1 MRLERDREMGISVYA
16 PGSEIVADGHLLRS
30 GAVWFN
36 SKEPDVRFYTR
47 CPQCRKISIY
57 LETQQPA
64 NICDRCGTA
73 VVRPPKRY
81 IKPDAF
87 STLAEDNVQEPGLY
101 RRRPPRNSDVFLL
114 EGAEDFAD
122 HLTIPGVSFGI
133 RRNGKMFRANSGHR
147 FAGFKIC
154 RKCGRW
160 FEDRPSGPMHNAPW
174 GSKCSGKLIDLHLAH
189 ELITDIL
196 QLRAPRPPRG
206 AQVGRVPHGKGNPPT
221 EGTAVHLLK

>member
-122 HLTIPGVSFGI
+122 HLIIPGVSFGI

-154 RKCGRW
+154 RKCGISCAVTAKAQKLR
-160 FEDRPSGPMHNAPW
+160 
-174 GSKCSGKLIDLHLAH
+174 GKLVRGLAEKMQGKCKGTFLARFENSH
-189 ELITDIL
+189 NLFIINWL
-196 QLRAPRPPRG
+196 PRMDSNHDKVIQSPSIYS
-206 AQVGRVPHGKGNPPT
+206 RVDS
-221 EGTAVHLLK
+221 

>member
-1 MRLERDREMGISVYA
+1 MGISVYA

-133 RRNGKMFRANSGHR
+133 RRNGKMSPGFSRRSSCQACHR
-147 FAGFKIC
+147 TRDDYPAGYPEPIQC
-154 RKCGRW
+154 GLRCGRVAVGYCGVT
-160 FEDRPSGPMHNAPW
+160 FSRTCLSPTMPW
-174 GSKCSGKLIDLHLAH
+174 LIVRVKNGSKMCERFSGGMPGPLSTIS
-189 ELITDIL
+189 TT
-196 QLRAPRPPRG
+196 
-206 AQVGRVPHGKGNPPT
+206 V
-221 EGTAVHLLK
+221 

>member
-1 MRLERDREMGISVYA
+1 MERRTAARASLHRLIEQFKKQRLIDFLSSQSWLPGFAYPQNVVKLLVRHAELNEKMRLERDREMGISVYA

-101 RRRPPRNSDVFLL
+101 
-114 EGAEDFAD
+114 
-122 HLTIPGVSFGI
+122 
-133 RRNGKMFRANSGHR
+133 
-147 FAGFKIC
+147 
-154 RKCGRW
+154 
-160 FEDRPSGPMHNAPW
+160 
-174 GSKCSGKLIDLHLAH
+174 
-189 ELITDIL
+189 
-196 QLRAPRPPRG
+196 
-206 AQVGRVPHGKGNPPT
+206 
-221 EGTAVHLLK
+221 

>member
-1 MRLERDREMGISVYA
+1 MAAWFAFPQNVVKLLVLHAELNEKMRLERDREMGISEYA

-64 NICDRCGTA
+64 NTCDRCGTA

-147 FAGFKIC
+147 FAGFKI
-154 RKCGRW
+154 
-160 FEDRPSGPMHNAPW
+160 
-174 GSKCSGKLIDLHLAH
+174 
-189 ELITDIL
+189 L
-196 QLRAPRPPRG
+196 QKMRAL
-206 AQVGRVPHGKGNPPT
+206 V
-221 EGTAVHLLK
+221 